1 MERIT
6 RVSLTGFRGVREGAV
21 DGLVDVNVLVGRNNS
36 GKSTVVEA
44 ILRVAELL
52 SSGRHDVADRSRGE
66 RLAALR
72 SEPPWHPAMVHRNG
86 PGPGRIELHTT
97 DSPPLW
103 MTFTATGAIDRNTV
117 APCCCANTTCFW
129 PRDAYDAA
137 IEKALWG
144 DALRARRDKA
154 LAKHLSTIFGM
165 DIESIQLPPD
175 GRAVLLFPTHGLPL
189 DSQGDGARAAFRA
202 LTLLGALNNTT
213 LLMEEPECHQHPGS
227 LKRFAQAITQLAKEN
242 SVQLILT
249 THSSECVG
257 AFLDAST
264 EVNSESAVFHL
275 ALRDGVLD
283 ARKLDAPTVA
293 TLAETGTDVRFLSLY
308 GARRSSRPA
317 RWWCETV
324 SQRRR
329 SSS

>member
-6 RVSLTGFRGVREGAV
+6 TVSLTGFRGVREGAV

-44 ILRVAELL
+44 ILRVAEQL
-52 SSGRHDVADRSRGE
+52 SRGGHDVAGRSRGE

-72 SEPPWHPAMVHRNG
+72 SEPAWHPAMLHRNG

-103 MTFTATGAIDRNTV
+103 MTFTATGDIDRSHFP
-117 APCCCANTTCFW
+117 ACCANATCFW
-129 PRDAYDAA
+129 PRDGYDRE

-165 DIESIQLPPD
+165 EVESIQLPPD
-175 GRAVLLFPTHGLPL
+175 GRPVLLFPTHGLPL

-213 LLMEEPECHQHPGS
+213 LMMEEPECHQHPGS
-227 LKRFAQAITQLAKEN
+227 LKRFAQAITRLAREN

-257 AFLDAST
+257 AFLEASA

-308 GARRSSRPA
+308 G
-317 RWWCETV
+317 
-324 SQRRR
+324 
-329 SSS
+329 